1 MKIMAFGLKMSGELL
16 FKPVDEDQFRQSL
29 IAALPGNAAALQD
42 MADKT
47 SRGITFRG
55 AVTRRVVDMG
65 DPRQA
70 GWTFMVGKNDP
81 QRDQFTQ
88 ILQPL
93 AVQRGMA
100 DPSAPLVFS
109 GEPEDKWG
117 DWLQDNYYA
126 LKLAGKKPPHY
137 VLMVGGPEM
146 LPFHFQSL
154 LDTVASVGR
163 LQFDT
168 PEELKQYVEKILR
181 LEAAPDPL
189 VTREVILFAPDG
201 GPNDPTYFSR
211 EYMVKPLTQHI
222 SQQLDFKT
230 TALMGPDATK
240 AKLVAALKGA
250 KPALVYTASHGLGL
264 SGEPLD
270 RQKRLNGAICCQAA
284 GQLTMQ
290 DLFCADDVP
299 LNEPFLEGAVFF
311 QFACFGYGTPAQ
323 SDYAHWTDGV
333 PEQYADVDF
342 VASLPKRLLAHPRGP
357 IAYVGHLDTAFL
369 HGFTNP
375 DDRFILE
382 RWNNRIEPFV
392 NAVDQLLEVQPSA
405 LAMEDMNQR
414 YSIYNVLLSSVS
426 DQLKRGSFT
435 WTPDT
440 ERGFVDK
447 WITRSDA
454 QNYMVF
460 GDPAASLRI
469 PTP

>member
-1 MKIMAFGLKMSGELL
+1 VKIMAFGLKMSGELL
-16 FKPVDEDQFRQSL
+16 FQPVDEEQFRKSL
-29 IAALPGNAAALQD
+29 VAALPGNAAAMQA
-42 MADKT
+42 MADNT

-55 AVTRRVVDMG
+55 EVKQTVINPG

-70 GWTFMVGKNDP
+70 GWTFMVAKDDP
-81 QRDQFTQ
+81 QRQQIGQ

-93 AVQRGMA
+93 AVHRGMA
-100 DPSAPLVFS
+100 DPSAPLIFS
-109 GEPEDKWG
+109 GEPEENWG

-126 LKLAGKKPPHY
+126 LKLNGKQLPHY

-154 LDTVASVGR
+154 LDTVANVGR

-168 PEELKQYVEKILR
+168 PEELQQYVEKIIR
-181 LEAAPDPL
+181 LETAPDPV

-201 GPNDPTYFSR
+201 GMNDPTYFSR
-211 EYMVKPLTQHI
+211 EYMVKPLAQHI
-222 SQQLDFKT
+222 NQQLNFKT

-240 AKLVAALKGA
+240 AKLAGALKGS

-270 RQKRLNGAICCQAA
+270 RQQRLNGAICCQKA

-290 DLFCADDVP
+290 DLFCSDDVP

-333 PEQYADVDF
+333 PEKYADKDF

-369 HGFTNP
+369 HGFTDPN
-375 DDRFILE
+375 DRFILE
-382 RWNNRIEPFV
+382 RWSNRIGPFV

-405 LAMEDMNQR
+405 LAMEDMNQKF
-414 YSIYNVLLSSVS
+414 SIYNVLLNSVS
-426 DQLKRGSFT
+426 DRLKRGTLT
-435 WTPDT
+435 WTPDS
-440 ERGFVDK
+440 ERRFVDS
-447 WITRSDA
+447 WIIRSDA

-460 GDPAASLRI
+460 GDPAATLRI
-469 PTP
+469 PE